1 MLQYYFVAIKVV
13 ESIFNILMVA
23 FLLPRNIFT
32 KVVKKKD
39 VGVIHVLGN
48 GPSLK
53 TDIDEVIAR
62 LKESKDDKVMV
73 VNSFASDP
81 LFELLQPSYY
91 VLVDPVYFEDS
102 QLERIIL
109 LKEKLLDSL
118 LNKTKWPLNL
128 FVPVTGKKSDFIK
141 NLSENKNIKVF
152 YFKNS
157 PVIGG
162 SQRLNNFL
170 FKNNLANPL
179 YQNVLMAGIFLSL
192 KIGFSKILVR
202 GADHSWHEGFDLRK
216 DNNIYILDEHFYS
229 GENNKAFLNCN
240 AEGVPNK
247 VHEEF
252 LRLSRVF
259 KIYHS
264 LESFSKDINS
274 EIINLSSKTWID
286 AFKRNDI

>member
-1 MLQYYFVAIKVV
+1 MLQYYFFAIKLV
-13 ESIFNILMVA
+13 ETIFNILMVVL
-23 FLLPRNIFT
+23 LLPRNIFT
-32 KVVKKKD
+32 KIVNKKD
-39 VGVIHVLGN
+39 AGVVHIFGN

-53 TDIDEVIAR
+53 IDIDKIISR
-62 LKESKDDKVMV
+62 LKESKEDQVMA

-91 VLVDPVYFEDS
+91 ILVDPVYFEDS
-102 QLERIIL
+102 QLDRIKL
-109 LKEKLLDSL
+109 LKVKLSNSL
-118 LNKTKWPLNL
+118 LKKTSWPLNL
-128 FVPVTGKKSDFIK
+128 FVPVSAKKSEFVQD
-141 NLSENKNIKVF
+141 LSENKNIKVF

-162 SQRLNNFL
+162 SQRINNFL

-192 KIGFSKILVR
+192 KIGFSKILIW
-202 GADHSWHEGFDLRK
+202 GADHSWHEGFELRK

-229 GENNKAFLNCN
+229 DQNNTAFLNCN
-240 AEGVPNK
+240 ADGVPNR

-264 LESFSKDINS
+264 LESFSKYINS

-286 AFKRNDI
+286 AFKRDDK